1 MYTKGP
7 WEVKSATFT
16 EKGVAFE
23 VIMSE
28 QVICAGD
35 AKLIEAAPAMHEALK
50 RIATKLESWGKSC
63 LSGSEEDTLQE
74 ANQAIAKVI
83 SPKDK

>member
-35 AKLIEAAPAMHEALK
+35 AKLIEAAPAMYEALRAMYGNWIVRPDDEINALIYK
-50 RIATKLESWGKSC
+50 MAG
-63 LSGSEEDTLQE
+63 
-74 ANQAIAKVI
+74 QAIAEVEKC
-83 SPKDK
+83 